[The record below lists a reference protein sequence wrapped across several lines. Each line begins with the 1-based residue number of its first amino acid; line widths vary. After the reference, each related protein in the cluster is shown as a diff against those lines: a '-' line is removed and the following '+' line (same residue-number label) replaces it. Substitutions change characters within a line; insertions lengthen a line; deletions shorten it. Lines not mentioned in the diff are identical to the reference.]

1 MSTHLLSVLP
11 GVWVGL
17 AVSVVLRAVEVLL
30 TVVLIF
36 VPRVVLLAGLA
47 AVVLGWIKMAVVEVL
62 GMAELE
68 GMLVPP
74 LGNWEMVSRI
84 QSVNF
89 VILEYTPGLIAW
101 AQPNPQ
107 LTMPAR

>member
-17 AVSVVLRAVEVLL
+17 AVSVVLRAVEVSL

-47 AVVLGWIKMAVVEVL
+47 AVVLG
-62 GMAELE
+62 
-68 GMLVPP
+68 
-74 LGNWEMVSRI
+74 
-84 QSVNF
+84 
-89 VILEYTPGLIAW
+89 
-101 AQPNPQ
+101 
-107 LTMPAR
+107 